1 MLVARRDPPFDG
13 DARDAMPTNLSAYPV
28 RKASKL
34 ARFVTAIQLVGS
46 LLAVPVGIASAYSF
60 YRANFS
66 PETTCQSLRSNIV
79 AMLDKS
85 VDAATRRVLVRRDVE
100 AFEKTCGAVDPDA
113 TTAFKALL
121 AVDKTAAPVAAAPS
135 VPKVQRS
142 ETVTKEPV
150 RKAEP
155 RPQTPAARQPAPAA
169 APAIAEPVH
178 RDPAISDTQWLDAV
192 REALVTH
199 KDETR
204 APAPKPAHTPD
215 AAKLQSAPAP
225 AARPA
230 PRDPVL
236 SPPAAI
242 AVTPGT
248 APAPAPAPVAAPA
261 EAPAMRPASPEA
273 ASSPPPVNVVAPAVG
288 PSAAPALPPAI
299 AIAPPPV
306 AVQATDNHPVPPESI
321 PDSAPPANAAKPD
334 EHGRSRIGK
343 WISTIPLL
351 GPAVDNARQ

>member
-13 DARDAMPTNLSAYPV
+13 DAQDAVPGNLSAYPV

-34 ARFVTAIQLVGS
+34 ARFVTAIQMVGS

-79 AMLDKS
+79 AMLDRS
-85 VDAATRRVLVRRDVE
+85 VDAATRRVLVRRDIE
-100 AFEKTCGAVDPDA
+100 AFEKTCGTVDPDA

-121 AVDKTAAPVAAAPS
+121 AVDKTAAPAAAAPS
-135 VPKVQRS
+135 VPKLQRS

-155 RPQTPAARQPAPAA
+155 RPQTPAAKQPVTAPAPVV
-169 APAIAEPVH
+169 AEPVR

-230 PRDPVL
+230 SRDPVL

-248 APAPAPAPVAAPA
+248 APAPAPVAAPA
-261 EAPAMRPASPEA
+261 EAPAMRPASPEVV
-273 ASSPPPVNVVAPAVG
+273 SSPPPANVVAPAMA

-299 AIAPPPV
+299 PIAPPP
-306 AVQATDNHPVPPESI
+306 APVQATDNHPVPPESI

-334 EHGRSRIGK
+334 EQGRSRIGK

>member
-13 DARDAMPTNLSAYPV
+13 DAQDAVPANLYPV

-34 ARFVTAIQLVGS
+34 ARFVTAIQMVGS

-79 AMLDKS
+79 AMLDRS
-85 VDAATRRVLVRRDVE
+85 LDAATRRVLVRRDVE
-100 AFEKTCGAVDPDA
+100 AFEKTCGTVDPDA

-121 AVDKTAAPVAAAPS
+121 AVDKTAAPAAAAPS

-155 RPQTPAARQPAPAA
+155 RPQTPAARPPVTAA
-169 APAIAEPVH
+169 APAIAEPVR

-204 APAPKPAHTPD
+204 APAPKPAHAPD
-215 AAKLQSAPAP
+215 AAKLQSAPTP
-225 AARPA
+225 ATRPA
-230 PRDPVL
+230 SRDTVL
-236 SPPAAI
+236 TPPAAI
-242 AVTPGT
+242 AVTPGA
-248 APAPAPAPVAAPA
+248 APAAAPAPVPAPA
-261 EAPAMRPASPEA
+261 DAPAMRPASPEA
-273 ASSPPPVNVVAPAVG
+273 ASSPPPANVVAPAVG

-299 AIAPPPV
+299 PIAPPPV
-306 AVQATDNHPVPPESI
+306 AVQAIDNHPVPPESI